1 MLFFFFII
9 IPRPPRSTLFPYTT
23 LFRSKNIEDVI
34 PVKSFAKVTA
44 IKEVISEINSGQ
56 VALFMN
62 GKPEAFIIN
71 AIDFQKREIGK
82 SENEV
87 VLKGPND
94 AFSEAAETNIYLIR
108 KLIRY
113 DNIIDETPTNSI

>member
-1 MLFFFFII
+1 MNPLLFKHD
-9 IPRPPRSTLFPYTT
+9 P
-23 LFRSKNIEDVI
+23 SKDIEDVI

-82 SENEV
+82 AENEDRKSTRLNSSHV
-87 VLKGPND
+87 AISYAVFCLKKKNQHY
-94 AFSEAAETNIYLIR
+94 N
-108 KLIRY
+108 K
-113 DNIIDETPTNSI
+113 